1 MQAHHRLSGQARSL
15 RSLLMISGMSL
26 CRGRGSRAY
35 SLKSV
40 RACSFIVYIQFI
52 RYFCIQQ
59 SSNNHRQIQHL
70 AQNAYVTGRTFY
82 GEVRGAFQSCCY
94 TVVLHSPREFTQDRQ
109 LLNESRVDSQHPNRL
124 VRIFASAFQA
134 VMFSID
140 EVIRLRKR

>member
-1 MQAHHRLSGQARSL
+1 VQARHRPCGQARSL
-15 RSLLMISGMSL
+15 RSLLMISGMSP

-94 TVVLHSPREFTQDRQ
+94 TVVLHSPREFAQDLQ

>member
-1 MQAHHRLSGQARSL
+1 MQARHRLSGQARSL
-15 RSLLMISGMSL
+15 LRLLMISGMSP

-35 SLKSV
+35 SLKRF

-59 SSNNHRQIQHL
+59 SSKNHGQIQHL

-82 GEVRGAFQSCCY
+82 GEVRGAFQSFY
-94 TVVLHSPREFTQDRQ
+94 NTVVLHSPCEFAQDRQ

>member
-1 MQAHHRLSGQARSL
+1 MKRF
-15 RSLLMISGMSL
+15 
-26 CRGRGSRAY
+26 
-35 SLKSV
+35 

-59 SSNNHRQIQHL
+59 SSKNHGQIQHL

-82 GEVRGAFQSCCY
+82 GEVRGAFQSFY
-94 TVVLHSPREFTQDRQ
+94 YSEFTQDRQ
-109 LLNESRVDSQHPNRL
+109 LLNESRVDSQHPNRP

>member
-1 MQAHHRLSGQARSL
+1 VQARHRLSGQARSL
-15 RSLLMISGMSL
+15 RSLLMISGMSP

-70 AQNAYVTGRTFY
+70 AQNAYVSGRTFY
-82 GEVRGAFQSCCY
+82 GEVREVLQSFYY
-94 TVVLHSPREFTQDRQ
+94 TVVLHSPCEFAQDRQ